1 MPASRLDT
9 AAAMF
14 SRLRQ
19 AWGRGQRADPRLHSP
34 MTSESRGDSLAY
46 ALTGCAYMLRHQKNT
61 RIMLLASATVVAA
74 GIWLEIAL
82 RDWAILA
89 LANGLVWIGEFTN
102 AAIEAAVNLS
112 APQLHPLARLAK
124 DVAAA
129 AVLLAALI
137 ASVVGA
143 LILLPPLLDRLA

>member
-1 MPASRLDT
+1 MPASRLDM

-19 AWGRGQRADPRLHSP
+19 AWQRGQRADPRLHSP

-46 ALTGCAYMLRHQKNT
+46 AVAGCGHMLRHQKNT
-61 RIMLLASATVVAA
+61 RIMFLASAIVLVV
-74 GIWLEIAL
+74 GIWLEIDQ

-89 LANGLVWIGEFTN
+89 LANGLVWIVEFTN
-102 AAIEAAVNLS
+102 AAIEAAVNLTT
-112 APQLHPLARLAK
+112 PQLHPLARLAK